1 MLEKEGS
8 DFDTLDLESSSS
20 EFSTDSDLRPY
31 SSSDS
36 DNDIALPTDWI
47 ASGRERN
54 LFTFHLDNGVK
65 VTVEDEE
72 NQVEYFEKY
81 FHEEVIAYLVT
92 KTNRFATRFQYEN
105 EENLLPQS
113 RVCKWY
119 DTSANDMKVFIALL
133 ILQGID
139 SNVENSMCFSSR
151 ESVASPL
158 FCKIM
163 SGCRFELVHKFLHFI
178 DNDTITDH
186 LGRKVAEKK
195 PFIDLILKKF
205 MKNYIAI
212 QKISIDE
219 SLLAWK
225 ENLSWVQYIP
235 AKCKRFGIKFLT
247 LLKLNRICWNFW

>member
-1 MLEKEGS
+1 M
-8 DFDTLDLESSSS
+8 
-20 EFSTDSDLRPY
+20 
-31 SSSDS
+31 
-36 DNDIALPTDWI
+36 
-47 ASGRERN
+47 
-54 LFTFHLDNGVK
+54 K

-92 KTNRFATRFQYEN
+92 TTNRFATRFQYEN

-151 ESVASPL
+151 ESIASRL

-163 SGCRFELVHKFLHFI
+163 SGCRFELVHKFLHLI

-186 LGRKVAEKK
+186 PGRKVAEKK

-205 MKNYIAI
+205 MKNYIPN
-212 QKISIDE
+212 QKIFIDE
-219 SLLAWK
+219 SLLA
-225 ENLSWVQYIP
+225 
-235 AKCKRFGIKFLT
+235 
-247 LLKLNRICWNFW
+247 